1 MDKKGVKSAIFIKIY
16 KFVKYLPTAD
26 EPQKPFLSFVSF
38 THKITS
44 M

>member
-16 KFVKYLPTAD
+16 KFVKYLLTTN
-26 EPQKPFLSFVSF
+26 ELQKIFLSFVSV